1 MSQEGAFMS
10 RENYTVGWVCALP
23 KEMVA
28 ATAML
33 DEVHP
38 PLSQPLHDSNNYRL
52 GRIGHHNIVIA
63 CLPLGVIGNNSSAT
77 VATRLTSTF
86 PRIRVGLM
94 VGIGGGV
101 PTAVRLGDV
110 VVSAPEDSHGGVI
123 QWDFGK
129 AEQGQGFRRVGSLDS
144 PPTILKTTLAAL
156 RVRHEMEGPQ
166 IPEFLDTMER
176 KWPRLAP
183 KYTRRETLED
193 TLFPSE
199 YQHVDTEPDQL
210 GDDQLQSCSSCDY
223 SKAIRRIP
231 RDMRVHYGLIASGNQ
246 VIKDGKFRDE
256 VNSQLGGKVLCF
268 EMESAGLMN
277 DFRCIVIRGIC
288 DYADSHKN
296 KAWQEYAAAV
306 AAATAKEF
314 LLLVPGQELAIMP
327 PMVKVLDH
335 VEQIQLDMTSMKDV
349 LQDLDDADLL
359 QRISDLDPAADHKR
373 ARSKHVPTTGQWL
386 LQDDSYISWAHGN
399 ERLLWLYG
407 IPGSG
412 KTMLSST
419 VINDIQKTYQ
429 HDQGTRIAFF
439 YFDVTDSRKRT
450 AEGCIRSILRQ
461 ISAPRPPEAV
471 KALYVRARRISTQPT
486 VASILCVLKE
496 ILKSLKRC
504 FMVIDGLDECDDI
517 GTFLETLVSINAV
530 ATVNLLVTSPLWPSI
545 QRAMSTRG
553 AIRIEIEMSRI
564 EKDVHTY
571 THQRLYGKE
580 EFSGRWPK
588 ELKKRIH
595 QSLVLKAAGLFRL
608 AECQLRE
615 IERCYSYHD
624 LEVALH
630 TLPTSLGNIYDQML
644 DQIPLKRR
652 KQAQFLL
659 MWLAFPMRPLLLE
672 EASELFALKFNGT
685 SPRLDPRR
693 RVLDPQ
699 GILSICPGVIT
710 VAHKDSGKPD
720 DSSGQLVVKLAHAS
734 VKDYLISCGSPPD
747 ESKKWYSLDE
757 NLAHHSIAI
766 TCLHYL
772 SQLNTPNAIT
782 SKLQGDYPLAQ
793 YAAQFWP
800 SHARSASAKDGFRLQ
815 LLMEDVFVFHGNV
828 FTNWIRIHDL
838 DEPWRTRT
846 KPLDVSFTPF
856 LPSPLYIASLIGLD
870 TVVSCIL
877 SNEPEILTT
886 EGVYGNALH
895 AAAAKGHSRVV
906 KLLLNSSVPV
916 DTTGLYGTALQTAAY
931 EGQAGVCHVLLN
943 SNADIHARSD
953 EFGNPLEAAIYGGHI
968 EVVQVLLDRGAD
980 ITKPGRHYV
989 DSLHTACTLGN
1000 LDIVELL
1007 LDQRKI
1013 NPLSQSYNLALQT
1026 SSDRGFSQIYA
1037 LLQTFGPD
1045 PKARDELYG
1054 TALHAAVADGYT
1066 QIVKLMLEQKQEDIN
1081 AVNEEHGTPL
1091 CIASTTGNE
1100 EIVQLL
1106 LNSGANPRIQC
1117 SAGTPLHIASSLGH
1131 LGVAKTLLKTTK
1143 ASMINSIGGNFGTPL
1158 QAACY
1163 RGHVEVAKLLLH
1175 SGADPNLPAGRYI
1188 SALHAAACGIC
1199 LSAHAQ
1205 TETVQVL
1212 LDYGADVNIVS
1223 EEFGTPVQAALSCGN
1238 FRVVKLLERYGG

>member
-1 MSQEGAFMS
+1 
-10 RENYTVGWVCALP
+10 
-23 KEMVA
+23 
-28 ATAML
+28 
-33 DEVHP
+33 
-38 PLSQPLHDSNNYRL
+38 
-52 GRIGHHNIVIA
+52 
-63 CLPLGVIGNNSSAT
+63 
-77 VATRLTSTF
+77 
-86 PRIRVGLM
+86 
-94 VGIGGGV
+94 
-101 PTAVRLGDV
+101 
-110 VVSAPEDSHGGVI
+110 
-123 QWDFGK
+123 
-129 AEQGQGFRRVGSLDS
+129 
-144 PPTILKTTLAAL
+144 
-156 RVRHEMEGPQ
+156 
-166 IPEFLDTMER
+166 
-176 KWPRLAP
+176 
-183 KYTRRETLED
+183 
-193 TLFPSE
+193 
-199 YQHVDTEPDQL
+199 
-210 GDDQLQSCSSCDY
+210 
-223 SKAIRRIP
+223 
-231 RDMRVHYGLIASGNQ
+231 
-246 VIKDGKFRDE
+246 
-256 VNSQLGGKVLCF
+256 
-268 EMESAGLMN
+268 
-277 DFRCIVIRGIC
+277 
-288 DYADSHKN
+288 
-296 KAWQEYAAAV
+296 
-306 AAATAKEF
+306 
-314 LLLVPGQELAIMP
+314 
-327 PMVKVLDH
+327 
-335 VEQIQLDMTSMKDV
+335 
-349 LQDLDDADLL
+349 
-359 QRISDLDPAADHKR
+359 
-373 ARSKHVPTTGQWL
+373 
-386 LQDDSYISWAHGN
+386 
-399 ERLLWLYG
+399 
-407 IPGSG
+407 
-412 KTMLSST
+412 
-419 VINDIQKTYQ
+419 
-429 HDQGTRIAFF
+429 
-439 YFDVTDSRKRT
+439 
-450 AEGCIRSILRQ
+450 
-461 ISAPRPPEAV
+461 
-471 KALYVRARRISTQPT
+471 
-486 VASILCVLKE
+486 
-496 ILKSLKRC
+496 
-504 FMVIDGLDECDDI
+504 
-517 GTFLETLVSINAV
+517 
-530 ATVNLLVTSPLWPSI
+530 
-545 QRAMSTRG
+545 
-553 AIRIEIEMSRI
+553 
-564 EKDVHTY
+564 
-571 THQRLYGKE
+571 
-580 EFSGRWPK
+580 
-588 ELKKRIH
+588 
-595 QSLVLKAAGLFRL
+595 
-608 AECQLRE
+608 
-615 IERCYSYHD
+615 
-624 LEVALH
+624 
-630 TLPTSLGNIYDQML
+630 ML

-720 DSSGQLVVKLAHAS
+720 DSSGQLVVKLAHSS
-734 VKDYLISCGSPPD
+734 VKDYLISCGSSPD

-757 NLAHHSIAI
+757 NLTHHSIAI

-800 SHARSASAKDGFRLQ
+800 SHARLASAKDGFRLQ
-815 LLMEDVFVFHGNV
+815 LLMEDVFVFHENV

-1066 QIVKLMLEQKQEDIN
+1066 QIVKLMLEQKQGDIN